1 MFIKNGGPSISTEK
15 VVLFPFDD
23 CSIPFQHGVRLQ
35 LVRHKRSGR
44 KTRIVIGTGEPGA
57 PDSASVAYYGTVQ
70 RVGDELWMWY
80 LGQGDQDKEY
90 HQRVCLAKSKD
101 GYHWEKPNLNLV
113 EYAGSTKNNLV
124 DLNLNLVEYAGS
136 TKNNLVDPILS
147 ACVVFY
153 DLDDPDPKRRFKMA
167 FEATKYNDKLAVA
180 FSEDGLRWGESSY
193 NPVGPFFEMAGG
205 TKFNG
210 CYYLTGQGV
219 RSHFGQ
225 SRELETRISY
235 DFEHWTQCS
244 CLGLRRNNIPP
255 RPMEY
260 YFHAGEQIHL
270 GAGLWNRGNVIIGFY
285 GQWHGHP
292 SDDRRLLTM
301 DLGLVVSNDALHYRE
316 PIPDFRIV
324 PAAEDSCRPIPFG
337 DFTVHFP
344 ALMQGQGFENIG
356 DETLSWYAPWWPED
370 SNGIRVASWARD
382 RLGYFQSFLGPEQN
396 SHFISAPLDLENKPA
411 CIYMNID
418 GISEYSQVSVE
429 ILDER
434 FKEIPGYTRD
444 ACTNPVESGLRQSVR
459 WKNQEVVEKVKS
471 PVRIRVNFGGVRPED
486 LKLYAVYIEDTR
498 RK

>member
-1 MFIKNGGPSISTEK
+1 MIIKNAGANISSNE

-23 CSIPFQHGVRLQ
+23 YSIPFQHGVRLQ
-35 LVRHKRSGR
+35 LVRHKSDIDTR
-44 KTRIVIGTGEPGA
+44 RIVLRPGSPGS

-90 HQRVCLAKSKD
+90 HHRVCLAKSKD

-124 DLNLNLVEYAGS
+124 DLMGGKHHVQ
-136 TKNNLVDPILS
+136 

-153 DLDDPDPKRRFKMA
+153 DPDDPEPKRRFKMA
-167 FEATKYNDKLAVA
+167 FESNDDRLAVA
-180 FSEDGLRWGESSY
+180 YSEDGLKWEESPN

-260 YFHAGEQIHL
+260 YFHAGEQVHL
-270 GAGLWNRGNVIIGFY
+270 GAALWNRGNVIIGFY

-292 SDDRRLLTM
+292 SNDRRLLTM

-337 DFTVHFP
+337 ETIVHFP
-344 ALMQGQGFENIG
+344 ALEQGQGFENIG
-356 DETLSWYAPWWPED
+356 DETLSWYAPWYD

-411 CIYMNID
+411 RIYMNID

-434 FKEIPGYTRD
+434 FKEIPGYTQD

-471 PVRIRVNFGGVRPED
+471 PVRIRVNFEGARPED
-486 LKLYAVYIEDTR
+486 LKLYALYIEHTS
-498 RK
+498 